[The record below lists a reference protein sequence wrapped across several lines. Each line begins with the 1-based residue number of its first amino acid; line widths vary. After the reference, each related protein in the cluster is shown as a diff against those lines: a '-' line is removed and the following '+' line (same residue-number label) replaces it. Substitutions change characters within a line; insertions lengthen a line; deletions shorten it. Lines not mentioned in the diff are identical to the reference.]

1 MTHYNILVGVDSR
14 DMVMLFGRSFL
25 AVKDSHPDK
34 AMLFIK
40 SLLNA
45 IITYD
50 YYWSSYLCPHWTNA

>member
-1 MTHYNILVGVDSR
+1 
-14 DMVMLFGRSFL
+14 MLFGRSFL